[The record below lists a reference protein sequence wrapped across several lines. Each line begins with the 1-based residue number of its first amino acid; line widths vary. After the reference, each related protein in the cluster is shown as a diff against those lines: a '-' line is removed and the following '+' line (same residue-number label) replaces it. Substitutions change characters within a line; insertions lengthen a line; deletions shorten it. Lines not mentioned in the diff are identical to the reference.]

1 MGSRAS
7 GGAVPG
13 NYALG
18 QQPDQSRNWCDH
30 SNIVN
35 IIRIL
40 SSNVLLLPTL
50 EFMQKISVLVQEY
63 VKTRLESD
71 ASWKNLK
78 VILSDSSVPGE
89 GEHKVRFNN

>member
-1 MGSRAS
+1 
-7 GGAVPG
+7 
-13 NYALG
+13 
-18 QQPDQSRNWCDH
+18 
-30 SNIVN
+30 
-35 IIRIL
+35 
-40 SSNVLLLPTL
+40 VLLLPTL